1 MCCIPFKMYKIY
13 SFDELQNL
21 KTRQLLKELNNT
33 RHWGCSYCW
42 TKEDWRDL
50 SFYQTMIKEV
60 LATREHIPNKKE
72 SKLIRRMKIKKG
84 R

>member
-1 MCCIPFKMYKIY
+1 MYCIPFKMYKIY
-13 SFDELQNL
+13 SSDELQNL
-21 KTRQLLKELNNT
+21 KTRQLLKELNST

-50 SFYQTMIKEV
+50 SFYQMMIKKV

-72 SKLIRRMKIKKG
+72 SKQIRKMKIKKG
-84 R
+84 K